1 MTEEQYEAELKKLGL
16 RRHGLS
22 TGYTDYYL
30 TRENTFEAL
39 PKPGMQ
45 TAAQRQETI
54 ERLKKRLGIGVF
66 RG

>member
-1 MTEEQYEAELKKLGL
+1 MTEEQYEAEIKKLGL

-22 TGYTDYYL
+22 TAYTDYYL
-30 TRENTFEAL
+30 TRDNTLEAL
-39 PKPGMQ
+39 PKPRVQ
-45 TAAQRQETI
+45 TPAQRRETI